1 MKFNNLIT
9 VIIFFLISF
18 VNVKSQHCAGYADS
32 NFCYKIDEF
41 KPLITGIEK
50 KLELP
55 NTVIGYSMH
64 FLADMDG
71 DCKSELVTFSR
82 RGDSIYIVDLESGIT
97 KISFPIKTVDA
108 SNNSILIADLEGD
121 SIPEV
126 ITQTIRNPSNP
137 SSFDSDRLICYQLDG
152 SILWISDTTVNAVND
167 VNAKSGTLGICDF
180 NQDGILEVYTKNQI
194 YSALTGKKLAD
205 GGNNGLGLSRSAFG
219 NYFPVSVAANL
230 DQDSSDLELAAGFTI
245 YKVIITNPSS
255 LTGNLMIPYN
265 LKINGVEED
274 GATSI
279 ADINSDGILDVV
291 VSSPSQNNNAILYA
305 FYLDQKNT
313 KLIVSNRFVNV
324 NLISLSSI
332 GRLNTTGHPSIL
344 VNTSTKLFAFRYTG
358 LTTFKLDWVINT
370 TDTSGVCGIALYD
383 IDGDGIQEII
393 VRDNT
398 DLRIVSG
405 IGSTPSILSQINCY
419 SITDRESPTLVDY
432 THSGDIKICVTCADP
447 FLYRNPRITVFG
459 PPDGDRW
466 APARGI
472 WNQYAYNPLQINDD
486 LTVPRVQKNQA
497 TYGNGKY
504 NNFMQQ
510 ESLLDSNGY
519 YKRPAAS
526 LTGKIQCINY
536 DPITKLY
543 TVTFDLF
550 NRKDASAVADSNLAI
565 SFFNGDP
572 TNAGTLIGHY
582 YTLRSIYPGD
592 SLLNLEFKFSAG
604 NLSDLF
610 MVINSVRNTPGTFGD
625 QDFLQAECDYTDNI
639 SRTIDLPKID
649 SIHAMICKGSSYRFV
664 DTSIVDAG
672 KYYRKLSS
680 VRGCDSLITILDLTT
695 ADTIYI
701 NQSIQTCDAY
711 FWNHQTLTQ
720 TGIYRFDTI
729 NQFGCDSIVNLDLT
743 IHPSNATN
751 IRHTA
756 CNAYSWN
763 GQTYDTSGIYL
774 YKTKNSSGCDS
785 TVTLELTLHHSDS
798 NRVQFETC
806 NSFVWNGRT
815 YTQSGVYTLDTINQF
830 GCDSVV
836 QLNLSINS
844 QINKTIVQTSCDA
857 YQWNGRNYSQ
867 SGIYADTTQNSI
879 GCDSITTLQL
889 TINKSN
895 SSNTVHTTCDR
906 YVWNG
911 NTYTQSGTYTFQTQ
925 NASGCDSTA
934 TLQLTIYSSTNSVSN
949 ITTCDQYLWN
959 NVNYFQSGTYKH
971 SSLNAQGCDSTAI
984 LNLIIHKSDSLLQKQ
999 TACETFVWNNVTYTQ
1014 SGKYIFQT
1022 INQYGCD
1029 SIVTL
1034 DLNIVSSTKKDTSIS
1049 ICDSIMF
1056 LGKNLTSSGNYSFP
1070 LTNAAGCDSIVNL
1083 NLKINS
1089 NYYKQNVIRCDAY
1102 VWDLNGKKFD
1112 TSGMYSE
1119 KYTNSSGCDSIY
1131 YLELTIHPK
1140 YEFTQEA
1147 EACKQYRWPLNNQLL
1162 TESGLYTIPLK
1173 THQGCDSILS
1183 LDLTINDDF
1192 VKRDTVFT
1200 DTTYTWPVN
1209 AQTYEKS
1216 GTYQESFRS
1225 TVGCDSLHSL
1235 YLLIKKN
1242 YGIYYP
1248 NIIHPGGV
1256 NNGFTLF
1263 DDGSTIAQIT
1273 KLSIYDRW
1281 GSQVWQQENFAAN
1294 DPSLGWDGSFKGK
1307 AVVPGVYVWHAQL
1320 SLQDG
1325 SVISW
1330 QGEVTVVR

>member
-1 MKFNNLIT
+1 MKFYNSILSIL
-9 VIIFFLISF
+9 FFLIF
-18 VNVKSQHCAGYADS
+18 CTDLLSQPCLRFDS
-32 NFCYKIDEF
+32 SLCYQLHKF
-41 KPLITGIEK
+41 KPLVTGIEK
-50 KLELP
+50 KLVLP
-55 NTVIGYSMH
+55 NRVIGYSMH

-152 SILWISDTTVNAVND
+152 SILWISDTTVNAVDD
-167 VNAKSGTLGICDF
+167 VNARSGTLGICDF
-180 NQDGILEVYTKNQI
+180 NQDGIPEVYTKNQI

-383 IDGDGIQEII
+383 IDGDGLQEII

-405 IGSTPSILSQINCY
+405 TGSTPSILSQINCY

-447 FLYRNPRITVFG
+447 FLYRNPRITIFG

-472 WNQYAYNPLQINDD
+472 WNQYAYNPLYINDD
-486 LTVPRVQKNQA
+486 LTVPRYQKNQA

-536 DPITKLY
+536 DPITNLY

-550 NRKDASAVADSNLAI
+550 NRKDASASADSNLAI

-572 TNAGTLIGHY
+572 TVAGTLIGHY

-592 SLLNLEFKFSAG
+592 SLLNLEYKFSAG

-649 SIHAMICKGSSYRFV
+649 SIHAMICKGSSYMFL

-680 VRGCDSLITILDLTT
+680 VKGCDSLITILDLMT

-763 GQTYDTSGIYL
+763 GQTYDTGGIYS

-785 TVTLELTLHHSDS
+785 TVTLELTLHHSNS
-798 NRVQFETC
+798 NHLQIETC

-844 QINKTIVQTSCDA
+844 QINKTIVQTSCDN
-857 YQWNGRNYSQ
+857 YNWNGRNYSQ
-867 SGIYADTTQNSI
+867 SGIYTDTTQSSK

-889 TINKSN
+889 TIHKSN

-925 NASGCDSTA
+925 NAKGCDSTA
-934 TLQLTIYSSTNSVSN
+934 TLQLTISNSSQSLSNRTSCDEYS
-949 ITTCDQYLWN
+949 WN
-959 NVNYFQSGTYKH
+959 NVKYTQSGTYPYNTIN
-971 SSLNAQGCDSTAI
+971 SSGCDSTAV
-984 LNLIIHKSDSLLQKQ
+984 LNLVIHKSDSLLQKQ
-999 TACETFVWNNVTYTQ
+999 TACETFLWNNVTYTQ

-1034 DLNIVSSTKKDTSIS
+1034 NLNIVSSTKKDTSIT

-1056 LGKNLTSSGNYSFP
+1056 LGNNLTSSGNYSFP

-1089 NYYKQNVIRCDAY
+1089 NYYKQNVTRCDAY
-1102 VWDLNGKKFD
+1102 IWDLNGKKFD

-1131 YLELTIHPK
+1131 YLELTIHQK
-1140 YEFTQEA
+1140 YEFTQQA
-1147 EACKQYRWPLNNQLL
+1147 EACEQYRWSLNNQLL

-1173 THQGCDSILS
+1173 TYQGCDSILS
-1183 LDLTINDDF
+1183 LNLTIQEDF
-1192 VKRDTVFT
+1192 EKRDTVIT
-1200 DTTYTWPVN
+1200 DTAYTWPVN

-1225 TVGCDSLHSL
+1225 TVGCDSLHYL

-1281 GSQVWQQENFAAN
+1281 GSQVWQQENFTAN

-1320 SLQDG
+1320 TLQDG

>member
-1 MKFNNLIT
+1 M
-9 VIIFFLISF
+9 
-18 VNVKSQHCAGYADS
+18 
-32 NFCYKIDEF
+32 
-41 KPLITGIEK
+41 EK
-50 KLELP
+50 KIESEDTIFLYQIP
-55 NTVIGYSMH
+55 
-64 FLADMDG
+64 FLADLDKDCIPEIILLDNNYNELLFINSLTGKKKNKIKIPALFPFGSKFALADLNGDG
-71 DCKSELVTFSR
+71 ESE
-82 RGDSIYIVDLESGIT
+82 IVVLAANSGI
-97 KISFPIKTVDA
+97 
-108 SNNSILIADLEGD
+108 
-121 SIPEV
+121 
-126 ITQTIRNPSNP
+126 NPQAY
-137 SSFDSDRLICYQLDG
+137 FGRLFCFRLDG
-152 SILWISDTTVNAVND
+152 TQMWMSDKRVD
-167 VNAKSGTLGICDF
+167 VYKQFREMPGGAIGIADF
-180 NQDGILEVYTKNQI
+180 NQDGMPEVYVNNKIFNGQTG
-194 YSALTGKKLAD
+194 ALLCD
-205 GGNNGLGLSRSAFG
+205 GGSNGLGLEYAIDFAPDG
-219 NYFPVSVAANL
+219 VSVAAQL
-230 DQDSSDLELAAGFTI
+230 DDDVKDLELAAGYTI
-245 YKVIITNPSS
+245 YKMNLTNLNGSIGNTMTPH
-255 LTGNLMIPYN
+255 NLMI
-265 LKINGVEED
+265 NGKFRD
-274 GATSI
+274 GYTSI
-279 ADINSDGILDVV
+279 GDINVDGKLDVV
-291 VSSPSQNNNAILYA
+291 VTSPGINNEALVYA
-305 FYLDQKNT
+305 YTFNSGNPS
-313 KLIVSNRFVNV
+313 LIAKAQIPGND
-324 NLISLSSI
+324 
-332 GRLNTTGHPSIL
+332 
-344 VNTSTKLFAFRYTG
+344 Y
-358 LTTFKLDWVINT
+358 
-370 TDTSGVCGIALYD
+370 
-383 IDGDGIQEII
+383 
-393 VRDNT
+393 
-398 DLRIVSG
+398 SG
-405 IGSTPSILSQINCY
+405 IGMASISRLGKFPTPSILFTRFCKIYSFHYSGSMNLNLDWTITTTDSSGTTGIGAFDLNSDGNQEVIYRDETDFQIFDASTIVPTILFRTPCT
-419 SITDRESPTLVDY
+419 SLTILESPLVADLDN
-432 THSGDIKICVTCADP
+432 TGQAKICVLCGKNRDDNVGKM
-447 FLYRNPRITVFG
+447 FIFG
-459 PPDGDRW
+459 SPDSLPGW

-497 TYGNGKY
+497 TYMNGKY

-510 ESLLDSNGY
+510 ESYVDSNGFV
-519 YKRPAAS
+519 KKPAAS

-536 DPITKLY
+536 DPITKIY
-543 TVTFDLF
+543 TIAFDLF

-572 TNAGTLIGHY
+572 TVAGTLIGHY

-639 SRTIDLPKID
+639 SRTIDLPKIEN
-649 SIHAMICKGSSYRFV
+649 IHAMICKGSSYRFV

-672 KYYRKLSS
+672 KYYSKLSS
-680 VRGCDSLITILDLTT
+680 VRGCDSLIMILDLTT

-711 FWNHQTLTQ
+711 YWNHQTLTQ

-743 IHPSNATN
+743 ILKSNATN

-756 CNAYSWN
+756 CDAYSWN
-763 GQTYDTSGIYL
+763 GQTYDTGGIYS
-774 YKTKNSSGCDS
+774 YKTKNSFGCDS

-798 NRVQFETC
+798 NRVQIETC

-815 YTQSGVYTLDTINQF
+815 YTQSGVYTLDTVNQF

-844 QINKTIVQTSCDA
+844 QINKTIVQTSCDN
-857 YQWNGRNYSQ
+857 YNWNGRNYSQ
-867 SGIYADTTQNSI
+867 SGIYADTTQSSK

-895 SSNTVHTTCDR
+895 SSNTAHTTCDR

-925 NASGCDSTA
+925 NAKGCDSTA
-934 TLQLTIYSSTNSVSN
+934 TLQLTISNSSQSVSN
-949 ITTCDQYLWN
+949 RTSCDEYSWN
-959 NVNYFQSGTYKH
+959 NVKYTQSGTYQYKTIN
-971 SSLNAQGCDSTAI
+971 SSGCDSTAT
-984 LNLIIHKSDSLLQKQ
+984 LNLVIHKSDSVLQKQ

-1022 INQYGCD
+1022 TNQFGCD

-1034 DLNIVSSTKKDTSIS
+1034 DLNIVSSTKKDTSIT

-1070 LTNAAGCDSIVNL
+1070 LTNAAGCDSVVNL
-1083 NLKINS
+1083 NLNVNGQRYINQIAS
-1089 NYYKQNVIRCDAY
+1089 CDSY
-1102 VWDLNGKKFD
+1102 TWQVNGIKYNR
-1112 TSGMYSE
+1112 SGIYQE

-1140 YEFTQEA
+1140 YEFTQQA

-1183 LDLTINDDF
+1183 LNLTINEDF
-1192 VKRDTVFT
+1192 EKWDTVFT
-1200 DTTYTWPVN
+1200 DTTYIWPVN

-1216 GTYQESFRS
+1216 GTYQESLRS
-1225 TVGCDSLHSL
+1225 TVGCDSLHYL

-1248 NIIHPGGV
+1248 NVIHPGGV

-1281 GSQVWQQENFAAN
+1281 GSQVWQQENFTAN

-1307 AVVPGVYVWHAQL
+1307 AVIPGVYVWHAQL
-1320 SLQDG
+1320 TLQDG